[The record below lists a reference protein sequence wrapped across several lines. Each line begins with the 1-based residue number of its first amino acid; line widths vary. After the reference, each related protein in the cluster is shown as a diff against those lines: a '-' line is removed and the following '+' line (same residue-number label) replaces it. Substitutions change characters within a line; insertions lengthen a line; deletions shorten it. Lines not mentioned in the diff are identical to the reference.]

1 MNIYT
6 TAATNAATNYANMF
20 KGRKLLSPGFTNAKT
35 KKNELESFILYLS
48 PADQNSKKVNV
59 CPAATAECIKLCL
72 NTSGHGAFDSV
83 QRSRIE
89 RTEFYLNDRI
99 GFINKLVNEL
109 FMIQKKAEKKGEKI
123 AVRLNGTSDLD
134 FIAIIKNRTG
144 IDILEEMPN
153 ILFYDYTK
161 LIGKVRKYA
170 GTNYI
175 LTFSRSE
182 TNESECIEALS
193 LGANV
198 AAVFYK
204 TLPGEYMGRP
214 VVDGDSS
221 DLVMIS
227 NRSAILGLKAKGRAK
242 KVQQSG
248 FVIM

>member
-1 MNIYT
+1 MNIYN

-20 KGRKLLSPGFTNAKT
+20 KTRKLLSPGFTNAKT

-48 PADQNSKKVNV
+48 PADQNSKGINI

-72 NTSGHGAFDSV
+72 NTSGHGAFNSV

-99 GFINKLVNEL
+99 NFINKILNEL
-109 FMIQKKAEKKGEKI
+109 YSINKKAEKKGEKI

-144 IDILEEMPN
+144 IDILEDMPN

-170 GTNYI
+170 GTNYV

-182 TNESECIEALS
+182 TNEAECLEALS
-193 LGANV
+193 LGANI

-204 TLPGEYMGRP
+204 TLPAEYMGRP
-214 VVDGDSS
+214 VLDGDTS
-221 DLVMIS
+221 DLVMIN
-227 NRSAILGLKAKGRAK
+227 NRSTILGLKAKGRAK
-242 KVQQSG
+242 KVKESG
-248 FVIM
+248 FVIF